1 MKKLAIPILFLLISS
16 FAFSQS
22 TYRERPTE
30 AEYQQQ
36 LKNMDGREVGN
47 FIVTDS
53 DGITWNLHDVLENGQ
68 TVLLDLFQST

>member
-1 MKKLAIPILFLLISS
+1 MKKLALPILFLLISS
-16 FAFSQS
+16 FAFAQ
-22 TYRERPTE
+22 TVPRERPTE

-36 LKNMDGREVGN
+36 LKNLDGRTLDN

-53 DGITWNLHDVLENGQ
+53 DGITWNLYDILDGGQ

>member
-1 MKKLAIPILFLLISS
+1 MKRLAIPILLLLFTS
-16 FAFSQS
+16 FAFAQTSH
-22 TYRERPTE
+22 REKPAE

-47 FIVTDS
+47 IIVTDS
-53 DGITWNLHDVLENGQ
+53 DGITWNLYDVLDSGQ